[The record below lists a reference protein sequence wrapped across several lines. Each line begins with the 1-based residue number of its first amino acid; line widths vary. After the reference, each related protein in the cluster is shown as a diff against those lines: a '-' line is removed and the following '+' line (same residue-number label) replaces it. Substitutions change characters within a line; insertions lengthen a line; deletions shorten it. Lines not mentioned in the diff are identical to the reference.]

1 VMSHDQSLL
10 CRTRRWV
17 LDTGFLTTIQN
28 IIEVA
33 KLSAYLG
40 TSVIGSQG

>member
-1 VMSHDQSLL
+1 MFHDQSTL
-10 CRTRRWV
+10 CRTRRWEP
-17 LDTGFLTTIQN
+17 DTGFFTTIQN

-40 TSVIGSQG
+40 DGC